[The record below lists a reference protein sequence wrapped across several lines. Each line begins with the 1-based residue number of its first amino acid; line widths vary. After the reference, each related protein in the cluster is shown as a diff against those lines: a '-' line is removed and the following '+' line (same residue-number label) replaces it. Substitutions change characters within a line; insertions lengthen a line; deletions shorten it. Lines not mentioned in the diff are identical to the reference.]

1 MSYPSKDRGKSL
13 GLSAADRLARPSKDC
28 DPRAPLA
35 PSAKSVERPLGT
47 GGLRVYSEVR
57 ERILNM
63 RLAPGEELS
72 EPDLVREFGVS
83 RTLVREALIP
93 CGQKIRPSQFPDQ
106 RHRVNS
112 CRR

>member
-1 MSYPSKDRGKSL
+1 M
-13 GLSAADRLARPSKDC
+13 
-28 DPRAPLA
+28 
-35 PSAKSVERPLGT
+35 GT

-83 RTLVREALIP
+83 RTLVREALIRLDSEGLAVLLP
-93 CGQKIRPSQFPDQ
+93 NR
-106 RHRVNS
+106 RARVAPLDLANTRELFEAMEI
-112 CRR
+112 CLRVTARWAAFRRTDRDLLK

>member
-83 RTLVREALIP
+83 RTLVREALTP
-93 CGQKIRPSQFPDQ
+93 CGQKTGTAEKS
-106 RHRVNS
+106 VS
-112 CRR
+112 